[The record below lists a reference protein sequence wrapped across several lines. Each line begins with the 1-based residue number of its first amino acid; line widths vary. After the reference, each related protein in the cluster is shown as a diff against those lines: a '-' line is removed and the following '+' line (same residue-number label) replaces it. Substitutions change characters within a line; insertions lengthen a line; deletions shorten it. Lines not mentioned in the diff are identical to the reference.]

1 MTDLHQKMFVTMSS
15 LLFLVIVL
23 AWIERAGAHEQNQEW
38 TLTLQPDG
46 QPPAPYGLTGQQG
59 TVRIAVEDDGSALNF
74 ALSGLRPRSVHGV
87 WLLLKTATDPNKDCG
102 AANQQSCEP
111 PFRSCVGVV
120 CQVLDPAT
128 GQNTAVYSFTP
139 AAADTSGFTAGNGL
153 DPNGFVT
160 NARGD
165 AKVQIRLNYNVFG
178 DAVSPVVL
186 QAVLS
191 QSVAVTT
198 TLNLCEASSAARV
211 PSRVDS
217 GYMRTFDPTTI
228 PDPPGVSPSFQ
239 VLQARRRPRLVRA
252 SVAGV
257 DVVDHFDGLTHGHVP
272 GMNVANPAFASCGD
286 FAGRLSGSLEDAV
299 PSRDK

>member
-1 MTDLHQKMFVTMSS
+1 MTTLHRRMLVTLSS
-15 LLFLVIVL
+15 VLCLAIVL
-23 AWIERAGAHEQNQEW
+23 AWIERADAHEQNQQW
-38 TLTLQPDG
+38 NLTLQPDA
-46 QPPAPYGLTGQQG
+46 QPPAPYSLTGQQG
-59 TVRIAVEDDGSALNF
+59 TVRIDVEDDGSALNF

-87 WLLLKTATDPNKDCG
+87 WLLLKTAADPTQDCG
-102 AANQQSCEP
+102 GVSQQSCEP
-111 PFRSCVGVV
+111 PFLSCVGPV

-128 GQNTAVYSFTP
+128 GQNTGVYSFTP

-165 AKVQIRLNYNVFG
+165 ANVQIRLNYNVFA
-178 DAVSPVVL
+178 DSASPLVLTAVV
-186 QAVLS
+186 S
-191 QSVAVTT
+191 QSVAVTP
-198 TLNLCEASSAARV
+198 TLNLCEASSTARLAA
-211 PSRVDS
+211 RVDS
-217 GYMRTFDPTTI
+217 GYMRTFDPTTN
-228 PDPPGVSPSFQ
+228 PDPPVVSPSFQ

-272 GMNVANPAFASCGD
+272 GLNVANPRFASCGD

-299 PSRDK
+299 PSK

>member
-178 DAVSPVVL
+178 DAVSPV
-186 QAVLS
+186 
-191 QSVAVTT
+191 
-198 TLNLCEASSAARV
+198 
-211 PSRVDS
+211 
-217 GYMRTFDPTTI
+217 
-228 PDPPGVSPSFQ
+228 
-239 VLQARRRPRLVRA
+239 RA